1 MKSLPLKLG
10 RIFFFFFLLC
20 CSLFF
25 AACDEGQKEKAQ
37 GSVGVWWWDNRLG
50 EEYLDFAYQNKVNEI
65 YYYTSSFS
73 QRHAEFIE
81 KAANYDMKVY
91 LLCGDYTW
99 IEDMSKFD
107 ALMEQYQ
114 DFQNNTEQAFA
125 GVHIDVEPHQ
135 HPDWEE
141 NQQELT
147 TKYIKFVKTAVEKY
161 QGVNFDFDIPFWLEE
176 QVSFE
181 GQTKAAFKFV
191 LDYADRVFV
200 MSYRDS
206 AEAMF
211 DVAQEELAYAN
222 EIGKPI
228 FLSAETGQEEDVVT
242 YFEEGKAYLNSQLEK
257 LKEMVGDQL
266 NIAIHHIKSWKALQ
280 D

>member
-1 MKSLPLKLG
+1 M
-10 RIFFFFFLLC
+10 
-20 CSLFF
+20 
-25 AACDEGQKEKAQ
+25 
-37 GSVGVWWWDNRLG
+37 
-50 EEYLDFAYQNKVNEI
+50 
-65 YYYTSSFS
+65 
-73 QRHAEFIE
+73 
-81 KAANYDMKVY
+81 
-91 LLCGDYTW
+91 
-99 IEDMSKFD
+99 
-107 ALMEQYQ
+107 
-114 DFQNNTEQAFA
+114 
-125 GVHIDVEPHQ
+125 
-135 HPDWEE
+135 
-141 NQQELT
+141 
-147 TKYIKFVKTAVEKY
+147 EKY
-161 QGVNFDFDIPFWLEE
+161 QDVNFDFDIPFWLEE

-257 LKEMVGDQL
+257 LKEMVGDEF